1 MEDSAAA
8 ATAVCG
14 RSGPASAPE
23 TNDSAADV
31 GQHVTPCD
39 CCGSTKADDDA
50 NTKGDECT
58 QTTRYLGGWTERVA
72 GGSDNAIA
80 KYGGAKGGSG
90 AASGKAP
97 ARLGRV
103 RFRTIKLC
111 EPCALLQMQV
121 GSLAMVTQKVL
132 LTLLQCLQNS

>member
-1 MEDSAAA
+1 MRAVEDSAAA

-23 TNDSAADV
+23 TNDGVADA
-31 GQHVTPCD
+31 GPHVTPCD

-58 QTTRYLGGWTERVA
+58 QTTRYWGGWAERVA
-72 GGSDNAIA
+72 GGSENAITT
-80 KYGGAKGGSG
+80 YGGAKGGSG

-121 GSLAMVTQKVL
+121 GSLAMVT
-132 LTLLQCLQNS
+132 